1 MLIRFLLGIIALLL
15 IHTYV
20 NSVHTFTDNEYTYLS
35 GIALMAS
42 CGGHSVRYRESI
54 FNFTDGIGVIIF
66 GISMIWGFIS
76 YKWYIPM
83 YGFWVLGLVLELTSS
98 SVINIIFIK
107 SGIRINGFRSVFI
120 FIGSYLAIYSLMT
133 H

>member
-1 MLIRFLLGIIALLL
+1 MLIRFILGIVILFV

-20 NSVHTFTDNEYTYLS
+20 TSVHTFTDNEFTYLA
-35 GIALMAS
+35 GIALLVS
-42 CGGHSVRYRESI
+42 CGGHSLRNN
-54 FNFTDGIGVIIF
+54 NFGGIDSLGVLF
-66 GISMIWGFIS
+66 FAISMIWGFIS
-76 YKWYIPM
+76 YNWYIPM
-83 YGFWVLGLVLELTSS
+83 YGFWVLGLVLELISS